1 LLLYGY
7 AFWQIGQI
15 ALYAALV
22 AYLGGILF
30 LLLALLGFLHAR
42 KAGQEA

>member
-15 ALYAALV
+15 AMYAALV
-22 AYLGGILF
+22 AYLGGVLF

-42 KAGQEA
+42 RVAQEA